1 MTTHQTSLNTGVR
14 TVLHLS
20 PAACAAAVIAAQKHG
35 YSLQEWLDHHVSY
48 ALADD
53 YLMNDD
59 GLDVLPPWSLSS
71 AELFVQA
78 ANNAPEALRGTWAL
92 LYQRVQQ
99 DRTLWIEPTQSVG
112 DIEDGALI
120 DEPYI
125 SLPKLKA
132 AWPRLCAENFSI

>member
-1 MTTHQTSLNTGVR
+1 MREASSYGGVR

-20 PAACAAAVIAAQKHG
+20 PAVCAAALVAAKKHG
-35 YSLQEWLDHHVSY
+35 LTLQEWLDHHVSY

-53 YLMNDD
+53 DFVTNN
-59 GLDVLPPWSLSS
+59 GLDVVAPWSLSS
-71 AELFVQA
+71 AELFSQA
-78 ANNAPEALRGTWAL
+78 ANNAPEALRGRWSL

-99 DRTLWIEPTQSVG
+99 DRSLWIEPTQTVG

>member
-1 MTTHQTSLNTGVR
+1 MREASPRGGVR
-14 TVLHLS
+14 TILHLS
-20 PAACAAAVIAAQKHG
+20 PAVCAAALVAANKHG
-35 YSLQEWLDHHVSY
+35 LTLQEWLDHHVSY

-53 YLMNDD
+53 YFVTND
-59 GLDVLPPWSLSS
+59 GLDVVAPWSLSS
-71 AELFVQA
+71 AELFVQT
-78 ANNAPEALRGTWAL
+78 ANNAPEALRGRWAL

-99 DRTLWIEPTQSVG
+99 DRSLWIEPTQTVG
-112 DIEDGALI
+112 AIEDGALI